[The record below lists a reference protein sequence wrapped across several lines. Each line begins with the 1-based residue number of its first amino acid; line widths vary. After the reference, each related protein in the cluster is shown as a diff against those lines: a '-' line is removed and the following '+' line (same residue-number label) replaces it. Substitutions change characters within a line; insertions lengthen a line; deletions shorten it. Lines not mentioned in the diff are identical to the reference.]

1 MTATDWTQR
10 LAQCVESLRH
20 EHGETVG
27 LDEVVGVVESLI
39 QNMEGDI
46 TGAHIRV
53 RSELQ
58 GLIEYIQQAKTEI
71 AALSPG
77 EIHDEHIPVAT
88 DELDEV
94 VKATEEATGTILDA
108 AEELESLAGELSG
121 EAAEKI
127 TAIATK
133 IYEASNFQDV
143 TGQRITKV
151 VKTLKHIESKIRV
164 LAEACGYE
172 LQREVA
178 QSGLAA
184 GPGGDTALLNGPEL
198 PANANSQD
206 DIDALLAGF
215 D

>member
-1 MTATDWTQR
+1 MAATEWTQS
-10 LAQCVESLRH
+10 LAQCVDALRH

-27 LDEVVGVVESLI
+27 FDDVVGVVESLI
-39 QNMEGDI
+39 QSMEGDI
-46 TGAHIRV
+46 TGEHIRV
-53 RSELQ
+53 RSELTS
-58 GLIEYIQQAKTEI
+58 LIEYIQQAKTEI

-94 VKATEEATGTILDA
+94 VRATEEATGTILDA
-108 AEELESLAGELSG
+108 AEELENLAGELSG

-127 TAIATK
+127 IAITTK

-151 VKTLKHIESKIRV
+151 VNTLKHIEAKIRV

-172 LQREVA
+172 LQRQFAPGE
-178 QSGLAA
+178 GA
-184 GPGGDTALLNGPEL
+184 GPGGEVALLNGPQL

-206 DIDALLAGF
+206 DIDALLASF

>member
-1 MTATDWTQR
+1 MTVTDWTQS
-10 LAQCVESLRH
+10 LAQSVEALRH

-39 QNMEGDI
+39 QSMEGDI
-46 TGAHIRV
+46 TGADIRV

-58 GLIEYIQQAKTEI
+58 SLVEYIQQAKTEI

-151 VKTLKHIESKIRV
+151 VNTLKHIETKIRV

-178 QSGLAA
+178 RSDMAA
-184 GPGGDTALLNGPEL
+184 GPSDAVLLNGPQL

-206 DIDALLAGF
+206 DIDALLASF

>member
-1 MTATDWTQR
+1 MTVTDWTQS
-10 LAQCVESLRH
+10 LAQSVEALRH

-39 QNMEGDI
+39 QSMEGDI
-46 TGAHIRV
+46 TGADIRV

-58 GLIEYIQQAKTEI
+58 SLVEYIQQAKTEI

-77 EIHDEHIPVAT
+77 ESHDEHIPVAT

-108 AEELESLAGELSG
+108 AEELESLACELSG
-121 EAAEKI
+121 EVAEKI

-151 VKTLKHIESKIRV
+151 VNTLKHIETKIRV

-178 QSGLAA
+178 RSDGAA
-184 GPGGDTALLNGPEL
+184 GLSDAALLNGPQL

-206 DIDALLAGF
+206 DIDTLLASF

>member
-1 MTATDWTQR
+1 MTVTDWTQS
-10 LAQCVESLRH
+10 LAQSVEALRH

-27 LDEVVGVVESLI
+27 LDEVVGVVESLM
-39 QNMEGDI
+39 QSMEGDI
-46 TGAHIRV
+46 TGADIRV

-58 GLIEYIQQAKTEI
+58 SLVEYIQQAKTEI

-88 DELDEV
+88 DQLDEV

-108 AEELESLAGELSG
+108 ADELESLAGELSG

-127 TAIATK
+127 IAITTK
-133 IYEASNFQDV
+133 IYESSNFQDV

-151 VKTLKHIESKIRV
+151 VNTLKHIEAKIRV

-172 LQREVA
+172 LQRQFAPGEGV
-178 QSGLAA
+178 
-184 GPGGDTALLNGPEL
+184 GPGGDAALLSGPQL

-206 DIDALLAGF
+206 DIDALLASF